1 MCDPESLLG
10 GERGSLSRPLPSS
23 LPHLVPSLTC
33 LMQNHLWGSS
43 SAGHM
48 RSHAALSTAARGR
61 PTMNEG
67 LNGEWTPGPFQSA
80 PSSLPRLPSGFWGL
94 ARHLPQV
101 TCSLWASFS
110 SHTNFKIYL
119 LLFTVYTRS
128 FTLTVSSDPQSPAR
142 GGSCSCST
150 VEDPASRWG
159 DCPPDGTARQQDSAS
174 ASPAAAP
181 MGSRAVNEDTG

>member
-1 MCDPESLLG
+1 MTQSPCW
-10 GERGSLSRPLPSS
+10 GEGRGSLSRPLPSS
-23 LPHLVPSLTC
+23 LPHLVLSLTC

-101 TCSLWASFS
+101 PCSLWASFS

-142 GGSCSCST
+142 GARAPVLQWRTLHLGGGT
-150 VEDPASRWG
+150 VHRMG
-159 DCPPDGTARQQDSAS
+159 QQ
-174 ASPAAAP
+174 
-181 MGSRAVNEDTG
+181 GSRTQRRPPQQLPPWAHVL